1 MGDLARLPRPD
12 EDGSDSYDVPMGSL
26 LRADDGRLMAPPRNA
41 AMPPQSVVDLFTPNL
56 SRPETYAPRS
66 ADLVPNAAG
75 KVPTSDP
82 LSTGAAADLANMAG
96 YAIPFGGP
104 TAAATKLALPL
115 LAVGRRLVPA
125 AEEAANAASIATG
138 IRAYHSSPHDF
149 QPEPGF
155 PLGRFDFGPRTARTG
170 EGAQVIAEGGYF
182 AENPAVSG
190 QGGQYWKQFRERF
203 KGPEWEAARKLQQHG
218 FDREEALQAI
228 QGNIDQEMMF
238 PQYDRARL
246 KSLQQQADLLTS
258 GKPVGPRTYEVDI
271 KAHPDEML
279 DRDALLGQQSPH
291 VQQAIE
297 AIAGSNAVIGG
308 RIAALDRL
316 GMASGP
322 NIYSAIGRGANPN
335 MMAPESRALASNTL
349 REAGI
354 PGIRYLDQGSRSLP
368 PQYDLSNPGQLAA
381 YAHKLSPHNPL
392 GAIDIV
398 EGPVGEAARELIR
411 SKAKLPAL
419 ADTAHRSFNYV
430 MFPGTEDKVH
440 IMAKYGLA
448 GAVPAMGSLADMSYR
463 EQ

>member
-12 EDGSDSYDVPMGSL
+12 EAGDSYDVPMGSL
-26 LRADDGRLMAPPRNA
+26 LAPPRNP

-125 AEEAANAASIATG
+125 AEEAANAARIATG

-149 QPEPGF
+149 EK
-155 PLGRFDFGPRTARTG
+155 FDFSPARARSG
-170 EGAQVIAEGGYF
+170 EGAQVYGEGGYF

-190 QGGQYWKQFRERF
+190 QGGQYWQQFAPRF
-203 KGPEWEAARKLQQHG
+203 QGPEGYAANVLQSAK
-218 FDREEALQAI
+218 FDRGRAMSDLDRLLATYGSPPPVLQEAR
-228 QGNIDQEMMF
+228 N
-238 PQYDRARL
+238 
-246 KSLQQQADLLTS
+246 LLES
-258 GKPVGPRTYEVDI
+258 GKPVGPRTYEVNI

-279 DRDALLGQQSPH
+279 NYDVPLLNQEPQVKAKLQDLMGRWWDQSKYADPRT
-291 VQQAIE
+291 AINKGLIDFDPRS
-297 AIAGSNAVIGG
+297 AS
-308 RIAALDRL
+308 LRL
-316 GMASGP
+316 Q
-322 NIYSAIGRGANPN
+322 
-335 MMAPESRALASNTL
+335 
-349 REAGI
+349 EAGI
-354 PGIRYLDQGSRSLP
+354 PGIRYLDQGSRALP

-419 ADTAHRSFNYV
+419 ADTAQRSSNYV
-430 MFPGTEDKVH
+430 MFPGSEHLVD
-440 IMAKYGLA
+440 IMKKYGMA
-448 GAVPAMGSLADMSYR
+448 GAVPAMGSLAQTGFNDR

>member
-26 LRADDGRLMAPPRNA
+26 LRADDGRLMAPPRNP

-66 ADLVPNAAG
+66 AGLVPNAAG

-82 LSTGAAADLANMAG
+82 LATGFAADAANMAG

-115 LAVGRRLVPA
+115 LAFGRRLVPA

-149 QPEPGF
+149 EK
-155 PLGRFDFGPRTARTG
+155 FDFSPARARSG
-170 EGAQVIAEGGYF
+170 EGAQVYGEGGYF

-190 QGGQYWKQFRERF
+190 QGGEYWMNFTDRF
-203 KGPEWEAARKLQQHG
+203 KGPERLATNFLHAADFNRKEAYSMLRQAADNGGVPGYLAN
-218 FDREEALQAI
+218 DALA
-228 QGNIDQEMMF
+228 
-238 PQYDRARL
+238 
-246 KSLQQQADLLTS
+246 LLRS
-258 GKPVGPRTYEVDI
+258 EKPVGPRTYEVNI
-271 KAHPDEML
+271 KARPEEML
-279 DRDALLGQQSPH
+279 DWDKALMHQDPQ
-291 VQQAIE
+291 VQ
-297 AIAGSNAVIGG
+297 AGLKES
-308 RIAALDRL
+308 
-316 GMASGP
+316 M
-322 NIYSAIGRGANPN
+322 GRGWDRWKDV
-335 MMAPESRALASNTL
+335 RAETAYGAGLIDPDRRTASL
-349 REAGI
+349 RLHDAGI

-398 EGPVGEAARELIR
+398 EGPVAEAARELIR
-411 SKAKLPAL
+411 SKANLPAL
-419 ADTAHRSFNYV
+419 ADTAQRTSNYV
-430 MFPGTEDKVH
+430 MFPGTEDRVH

-448 GAVPAMGSLADMSYR
+448 GAVPTMGSLADMSYR

>member
-1 MGDLARLPRPD
+1 MGMGDLARLPRPD

-26 LRADDGRLMAPPRNA
+26 LAPQRNP

-75 KVPTSDP
+75 KIPTSDP

-104 TAAATKLALPL
+104 AAAATKLALPL

-149 QPEPGF
+149 EK
-155 PLGRFDFGPRTARTG
+155 FDFSPARARSG
-170 EGAQVIAEGGYF
+170 EGAQVYGEGGYF

-190 QGGQYWKQFRERF
+190 QGGQYWNQFKDRF
-203 KGPEWEAARKLQQHG
+203 RGTPEGDAAEYLRRAG
-218 FDREEALQAI
+218 FDRDAAVAMVNKDIADVRANPAWHGPGTEAGIKQLEQ
-228 QGNIDQEMMF
+228 
-238 PQYDRARL
+238 RA
-246 KSLQQQADLLTS
+246 KLLES
-258 GKPVGPRTYEVDI
+258 GKPVGPRTYEVKI
-271 KAHPDEML
+271 KAKPEEML
-279 DRDALLGQQSPH
+279 DWEKPLGQQSPYT
-291 VQQAIE
+291 QQAIE
-297 AIAGSNAVIGG
+297 AIASSNAAIGS

-316 GMASGP
+316 GKASGT
-322 NIYSAIGRGANPN
+322 NIYSAISRGANPE

-354 PGIRYLDQGSRSLP
+354 PGVSYLDQGSRVQADRIRMMENLLASQSHPATVASL
-368 PQYDLSNPGQLAA
+368 QDQLAFL
-381 YAHKLSPHNPL
+381 KRNPL
-392 GAIDIV
+392 T
-398 EGPVGEAARELIR
+398 
-411 SKAKLPAL
+411 S
-419 ADTAHRSFNYV
+419 NYV
-430 MFPGTEDKVH
+430 MFPGNEHLVD
-440 IMAKYGLA
+440 IMKKYGMA
-448 GAVPAMGSLADMSYR
+448 GAVPAMGSLADTSYR